1 MFIHSARGE
10 PQSLDPHRKIFSPM
24 RESSPSLI
32 ASSLKTHSY
41 SDQKA
46 PKPIKSEAISN
57 NNGLSIFEKS
67 QKSLSEYQKSFRTFE
82 KHSSPSHNSPYSPT
96 KIALL
101 CEEPRKVLAIQAQV
115 INTEE
120 NTERRTGRS
129 MDLVGMNQDVVRKFN
144 ILLEKNEMLN
154 EVLEKKIRK
163 LNQCSQENACLA
175 QEIDFL
181 QRKNAEFQLELETSR
196 TKIAV
201 LESEMKNKN
210 KEEHDKNEIIN
221 EFKALI
227 EELERE
233 MSEIR
238 ETDRENRTNFEKN
251 RNEYDKILTEKTNE
265 MEKLKTYFN
274 NVLNEKINEIED
286 LKKESQKKKKLEG
299 QLLVFIQENEKIRK
313 ILEEKIEENSTVF
326 NQKSGLEGQI
336 AIFEEEITKK
346 EQTIEEKNELLLKTV
361 KELEKITDRF
371 SIKSEEINI
380 LQQTF
385 NENLEKLKAL
395 DTSQVVLLEENK
407 VLKNINDDLD
417 EKNKEKDKIIKNLTQ
432 KINEL
437 QNSHLSLAKSN
448 NDKSGEYQKKLKIF
462 EAENRK
468 LREEIKKNEEIQKNL
483 KENFLNNELSL
494 KKMHKE
500 IEELKANDAQNAIE
514 LDAQKRENF
523 DLSEKI
529 KIKIKGYS
537 ILKSHFYGKYEEM
550 IKLLIQKDKELQK
563 MQLKNG
569 GKENALGRVSKI
581 YEVFQRKKTEEQN
594 DLENELNKDFSL
606 LKEGKL
612 SEKSILECLDSNTT
626 MNSIK
631 D

>member
-10 PQSLDPHRKIFSPM
+10 PHSFDPHRKIFSPM

-57 NNGLSIFEKS
+57 NNGLSIFEKT
-67 QKSLSEYQKSFRTFE
+67 QKSLSEYHKSFRSFE
-82 KHSSPSHNSPYSPT
+82 KQSHNNPYSPT
-96 KIALL
+96 KMALL
-101 CEEPRKVLAIQAQV
+101 CEKPRKIMAIQTQV

-120 NTERRTGRS
+120 TTERRTGRS
-129 MDLVGMNQDVVRKFN
+129 MDLMGVNQDVVRKFN
-144 ILLEKNEMLN
+144 ILLEKNEILN

-163 LNQCSQENACLA
+163 LNQCSQENACFC
-175 QEIDFL
+175 QEIEFL

-196 TKIAV
+196 TKIEV
-201 LESEMKNKN
+201 LEGEMKNKR
-210 KEEHDKNEIIN
+210 KEEHDKNDIIN
-221 EFKALI
+221 EFKAVI

-251 RNEYDKILTEKTNE
+251 RNEYDRILREKTNE
-265 MEKLKTYFN
+265 MEKLKIYFN
-274 NVLNEKINEIED
+274 DVLNEKINEIED

-299 QLLVFIQENEKIRK
+299 QLLVFIQENEKMRK
-313 ILEEKIEENSTVF
+313 ILEEKIEENNIGF
-326 NQKSGLEGQI
+326 NLKSGLEGQI
-336 AIFEEEITKK
+336 AILEEEIKKK

-361 KELEKITDRF
+361 KELEKMTDHF
-371 SIKSEEINI
+371 SLKSEEINI
-380 LQQTF
+380 LQKTF

-448 NDKSGEYQKKLKIF
+448 NDKTGEYQKKFKSL
-462 EAENRK
+462 EEENRK
-468 LREEIKKNEEIQKNL
+468 LREELKKNEETQKNL
-483 KENFLNNELSL
+483 KENLFNKETTL
-494 KKMHKE
+494 KKIYKE
-500 IEELKANDAQNAIE
+500 IEDLKSKETQNAIE

-550 IKLLIQKDKELQK
+550 IKLLIQKDKELQS

-581 YEVFQRKKTEEQN
+581 YEVFKRKKTEEQS
-594 DLENELNKDFSL
+594 DLENELNKDFTL